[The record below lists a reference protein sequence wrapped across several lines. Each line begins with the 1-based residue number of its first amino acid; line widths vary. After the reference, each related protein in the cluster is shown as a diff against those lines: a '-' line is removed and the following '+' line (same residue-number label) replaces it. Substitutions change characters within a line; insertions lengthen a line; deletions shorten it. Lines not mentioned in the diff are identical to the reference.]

1 MLCRHS
7 RQPRLRWR
15 LGVALGNQ
23 LDVALPDLLG
33 ALADDAG
40 CHAVGAYVEG
50 FTPTQLAAT
59 VPVARRLR
67 ARGVPLVM
75 LRAGR
80 TAAGQAA
87 AASHTG
93 AMAGD
98 LVLEREWLGRVGV
111 KFAPSIA
118 AFDAALA
125 WLSVFPRLATG
136 PLALITNAGMEA
148 VNASDLATPWAPIVT
163 LAAAEQAELEA
174 LLAAEKLGG
183 VVTPRVPLDLTPMA
197 RPEVFLRAA
206 ELLLRSDAAVLLVG
220 LVPFTPNIATEPTAA
235 TAFARE
241 LADRARAAGKP
252 VGLVVDAG
260 SAAEPYRA
268 ALAEAGLPVFT
279 RVEEAIAGLQVISN
293 Q

>member
-1 MLCRHS
+1 
-7 RQPRLRWR
+7 
-15 LGVALGNQ
+15 
-23 LDVALPDLLG
+23 
-33 ALADDAG
+33 
-40 CHAVGAYVEG
+40 
-50 FTPTQLAAT
+50 
-59 VPVARRLR
+59 
-67 ARGVPLVM
+67 
-75 LRAGR
+75 
-80 TAAGQAA
+80 
-87 AASHTG
+87 
-93 AMAGD
+93 
-98 LVLEREWLGRVGV
+98 
-111 KFAPSIA
+111 
-118 AFDAALA
+118 
-125 WLSVFPRLATG
+125 
-136 PLALITNAGMEA
+136 MEA